1 MKCGICG
8 AELRMT
14 KTNLP
19 FKVSETSIVIIKDLP
34 VFQCEGCSEYLIE
47 DAVFNR
53 VEEVLAGANSAIE
66 LQIVRYAA

>member
-1 MKCGICG
+1 
-8 AELRMT
+8 MT

-34 VFQCEGCSEYLIE
+34 VLQCEGCSEYLIE